1 MTTAKKIKACP
12 KTKKNCLS
20 TVNSSGCHAMGPI
33 PFEGDADEAMSHL
46 INILHTMEYAEIAEQ
61 RKNYLHAVFL
71 FENAEI
77 QR

>member
-1 MTTAKKIKACP
+1 
-12 KTKKNCLS
+12 
-20 TVNSSGCHAMGPI
+20 MGPI
-33 PFEGDADEAMSHL
+33 PFECVADEAMSHL